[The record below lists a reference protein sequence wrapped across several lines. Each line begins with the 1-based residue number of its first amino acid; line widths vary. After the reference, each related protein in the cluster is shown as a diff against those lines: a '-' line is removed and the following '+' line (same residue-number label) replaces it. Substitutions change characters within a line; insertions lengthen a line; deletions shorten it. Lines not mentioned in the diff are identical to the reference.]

1 MTRNTNATP
10 VYSQLSDSG
19 TARNRPSAVLIP
31 VMGLAFAGVTMALA
45 TPQYLTLAMRFT
57 EIVPGSATG
66 DLSVLLSVGLLVQI
80 VTLLLVGRLSDA
92 TRARLGMRRPWM
104 LVGIVAI
111 LAGSI
116 ALYSATSVPLLWW
129 GYMGISVGSSFCFAP
144 LFAMVSDQIRPQH
157 QGLATSV
164 LGAAGIA
171 GSLAGFF
178 VVQLAPGDAFSVYIV
193 PALVAL
199 VPTIL
204 LAVVVR
210 DVRLSHRIPIT
221 VGSLLRMFTVSART
235 SPSLAWFLPAV
246 FLVGS
251 VTAVVGTYSYFLVGA
266 KVGDSVEAITVAA
279 FYGTLISNVVA
290 FPVSVLVGA
299 LSDRF
304 GRRKPFFAAAA
315 VFFAIGALA
324 VAFSGSLAVLYVR
337 LAIVGLGTGCLF
349 GSYMAIALE
358 AMQDK
363 ETTARDINMVVS
375 VYTLAG
381 VVIPLIAP
389 TLLGPS
395 ADNYPLLLIAAA
407 ILSALSLVFLAKVRV
422 P

>member
-1 MTRNTNATP
+1 MTRNTDVTSVDRP
-10 VYSQLSDSG
+10 HSDSI
-19 TARNRPSAVLIP
+19 TRPSAILIP
-31 VMGLAFAGVTMALA
+31 AMGLAFAGVTMALA

-57 EIVPGSATG
+57 EIVPRSATG
-66 DLSVLLSVGLLVQI
+66 DLSILLSVGLLVQI

-92 TRARLGMRRPWM
+92 TRAHLGMRRPWM
-104 LVGIVAI
+104 LAGLVAI
-111 LAGSI
+111 LAGSV
-116 ALYSATSVPLLWW
+116 ALYAATSVPLLWW

-144 LFAMVSDQIRPQH
+144 LFAMVSDQIQPRH

-204 LAVVVR
+204 LALIVE
-210 DVRLSHRIPIT
+210 DARLSHRIPIT

-266 KVGDSVEAITVAA
+266 KVGDSIEAITVAA

-304 GRRKPFFAAAA
+304 GRRKPFFAAAS
-315 VFFAIGALA
+315 VFFAAGALT
-324 VAFSGSLAVLYVR
+324 VAFSDSLAVLYIG

-381 VVIPLIAP
+381 VAIPLISP

-407 ILSALSLVFLAKVRV
+407 ILSALSLVFLTKVRV

>member
-1 MTRNTNATP
+1 MTRDTDVDSVEGP
-10 VYSQLSDSG
+10 HSDS
-19 TARNRPSAVLIP
+19 TTRPSAILIP
-31 VMGLAFAGVTMALA
+31 AMGLAFAGVTMALA
-45 TPQYLTLAMRFT
+45 TPEYLTLAMRFT
-57 EIVPGSATG
+57 ESVPRSATG
-66 DLSVLLSVGLLVQI
+66 DLSVLPSVGLLVQI
-80 VTLLLVGRLSDA
+80 VTLQLVRRLSDA
-92 TRARLGMRRPWM
+92 TRARLGMRRPCM
-104 LVGIVAI
+104 LAGLVALI
-111 LAGSI
+111 AGSI

-129 GYMGISVGSSFCFAP
+129 VYMVISVGSSFCFAP

-178 VVQLAPGDAFSVYIV
+178 VVQLAPGDAFSVYFV
-193 PALVAL
+193 PALVAF

-204 LAVVVR
+204 LALVVE

-221 VGSLLRMFTVSART
+221 VGSLLPMFTVSART
-235 SPSLAWFLPAV
+235 SPSLAWFLPPV

-251 VTAVVGTYSYFLVGA
+251 VGA

-279 FYGTLISNVVA
+279 FYGTLVANVVV

-304 GRRKPFFAAAA
+304 GRRTPFFAAAA

-324 VAFSGSLAVLYVR
+324 VAFSGSLAVLCVG
-337 LAIVGLGTGCLF
+337 LAIAGLRTGCLF

-358 AMQDK
+358 VMRVK
-363 ETTARDINMVVS
+363 ETTSRHQHGR
-375 VYTLAG
+375 LGLHAG
-381 VVIPLIAP
+381 RR
-389 TLLGPS
+389 
-395 ADNYPLLLIAAA
+395 
-407 ILSALSLVFLAKVRV
+407 RV
-422 P
+422 PAYRSYPPRTVSRQLPAAPHRRRGPECAEPGVPR